1 MTTEQPAVDAL
12 APTPPEDL
20 PRGVRVRHVANWV
33 NLSTLFGLGVAKVG
47 GAQIRRGPLKL
58 YLAEHYR
65 WRFPTGGAFTV
76 GDVVITRHDID
87 DLCARRPHL
96 LEHEEVHSRQWMACL
111 GLPFLPLYVA
121 SVGWS
126 WLRTGDRA
134 SYSFFERHAD
144 LAKGGYR
151 DVPPRPLL
159 PVIAAGSRRVMA
171 FVTSRLSLDTGTQVG
186 TGQTGSQ
193 VAERQQR

>member
-1 MTTEQPAVDAL
+1 MTAPRPETDPL
-12 APTPPEDL
+12 APTPPAQL
-20 PRGVRVRHVANWV
+20 PTSVRVRHTLNWL
-33 NLSTLFGLGVAKVG
+33 NLSTLLGLGVARA
-47 GAQIRRGPLKL
+47 GAADVRRGPRKL

-65 WRFPTGGAFTV
+65 WRFPTGIAFTV

-87 DLCARRPHL
+87 TLCARRPHL
-96 LEHEEVHSRQWMACL
+96 LEHEEAHSRQWMACL

-134 SYSFFERHAD
+134 SYSYFERSAD
-144 LAKGGYR
+144 LAKGGYA

-159 PVIAAGSRRVMA
+159 PVIAAGARQAMA
-171 FVTSRLSLDTGTQVG
+171 FVTGRRSADTGVEVG
-186 TGQTGSQ
+186 RG
-193 VAERQQR
+193 R

>member
-1 MTTEQPAVDAL
+1 MPPPSL
-12 APTPPEDL
+12 APTPPEL
-20 PRGVRVRHVANWV
+20 VPLSVRIRHTLNWL
-33 NLSTLFGLGVAKVG
+33 NLSTLLGLGVATAG
-47 GAQIRRGPLKL
+47 GADLRHGPRKL

-87 DLCARRPHL
+87 ELCARRPHL
-96 LEHEEVHSRQWMACL
+96 LEHEEAHSRQWMTCL
-111 GLPFLPLYVA
+111 GLPFLPIYLA

-134 SYSFFERHAD
+134 SYSFFERQAD
-144 LAKGGYR
+144 LVKGGYQ

-159 PVIAAGSRRVMA
+159 PVVATGARRAMAMIAGSRSA
-171 FVTSRLSLDTGTQVG
+171 DTGAEVG
-186 TGQTGSQ
+186 
-193 VAERQQR
+193 RHP

>member
-1 MTTEQPAVDAL
+1 MSLPQPESPAATSSLV
-12 APTPPEDL
+12 PTPAELL
-20 PRGVRVRHVANWV
+20 PRSVRIRHALNWL
-33 NLSTLFGLGVAKVG
+33 NGSTLLGMGVATAG
-47 GAQIRRGPLKL
+47 GADVRPGPRKL
-58 YLAEHYR
+58 YVAEHYR

-87 DLCARRPHL
+87 ELCAKRPDL
-96 LEHEEVHSRQWMACL
+96 LEHEEAHSRQWMACL

-134 SYSFFERHAD
+134 SYSFFERRAD

-159 PVIAAGSRRVMA
+159 PVLASGARRAMA
-171 FVTSRLSLDTGTQVG
+171 MITGRRSADTGAEVG
-186 TGQTGSQ
+186 RGD
-193 VAERQQR
+193 